1 MSEDAGFCADGA
13 IGYLQRKSRFY
24 GWSKSLFHLDQHGL
38 AQLSSDQL
46 PSPRNPLAQR
56 SPQSAQQPLKLVI
69 GNLGAVDPHQAARL
83 KCKKL
88 TNLSQISGVSVQGQR
103 DFVIRLQTEA
113 IVLRAQTPGDR
124 DLWIET
130 IQYFID
136 AEVGGDN
143 APWFAR
149 QSSDNYIADTDSQR
163 SAAAADAASDII
175 SPRIQNLPSAVTSG
189 MILQSTGTGLDVE
202 SFDADLFFNEE
213 YPEAASVN
221 DLSPQSP
228 TTSQAQ
234 MQLHA
239 YNHARDFA
247 NVLSSSAYS
256 ASLRA
261 NSKVLPLAAALD
273 TGLSPGYSDSYGFG
287 NLFDFMQEP
296 HTDKPPGQ
304 SADVLQTML
313 SLSMLSVPA
322 SPHQKHMRMTS
333 SGKPAQGT
341 LQTEVVA
348 FPATTTGGYSDCAN
362 VFSND
367 DEADPDVPLGALMS
381 SIDTRRTQTTASC
394 TAADAGMVNSVT
406 MPSQPATSG
415 VALSPSIA
423 DFTGSILDN
432 IGLTDWTSML
442 SDSVSVANCA
452 LTGAAAHT
460 GPTAPPCESHSGVDN
475 HEHQARG
482 RLLDS
487 PGHNLLTDNSS
498 VIYQS
503 TATIGNSRSKRDIS
517 QLDEPTRSFG
527 LQTALL
533 SKYSES
539 LNASRALHTTVGR
552 SSRPSGIHDRRDRG
566 IPMANDSMASFRSQA
581 VPIVQYESVE
591 PTNIGISKVVRG
603 QINRGVVQRKIEI
616 KPEAA
621 VRRMRRVKSESKIMP
636 LKAIRLKLN
645 SSIINHKE
653 PINHSSILACGQNN
667 GSRDNRSEAII
678 NVYSSNMPLAQSQ
691 VINTSSISGIAT
703 VELGG
708 HESRQTQDVFGDFN
722 TIQERLKVV
731 ERHKQL
737 QQQARILDKD
747 GIDNVRISD
756 IIEKRQDVPLA
767 VQIEERRRV
776 QVAKQ
781 QALLSQQ
788 LEQQRMQIE
797 LQKLNM
803 EQHQQHQQFKRQSL
817 HPLHL
822 GGDSYA
828 SHLAQ
833 YPSTYSSI
841 GAAPTYAQQQAQQH
855 QHMRSVSSQGFF
867 KQQLDNQ
874 CYSLP
879 PRSTTRL
886 AGPAFVH
893 EPSVA
898 WTQQQQQQ
906 VGRGRPL
913 SYYGTQ
919 PSASSFQHMD
929 IHGRSPARSHS
940 TVFARP
946 PNSVFVKQPH
956 ATQPVNSNNRSDS
969 WQRGTGNNSAS
980 ASIHAKTEPSQN
992 GSIRARS
999 PGLSSAAAKRS
1010 ASYGNGNHRQV
1021 ASMRSGVAFSGSKM
1035 PYSQHGIPPVP
1046 PLPHTS
1052 GNFVQHGYL
1061 HSPMQGLP
1069 AYSQPSHG
1077 QWGAPQPMH
1086 ASMPGHAAYGY
1097 YQPAYGDSSPTYTMH
1112 ASNDHMAAGMHKI
1125 SQRRAEM
1132 STETPS
1138 LLQRLDLARVSGILP
1153 GRHTEKMPYSQGGYQ
1168 HQNASQI
1175 IREGSSAQ
1183 YLGNGNTLLIDR
1195 VYETEK
1201 TRAAFLK
1208 KISRSYTGIGGDPAP
1223 PPVFMH

>member
-1 MSEDAGFCADGA
+1 MSEDADFCADGA

-46 PSPRNPLAQR
+46 PSPRDPLAQR

-69 GNLGAVDPHQAARL
+69 GNIGAVDPHQAARL

-143 APWFAR
+143 APWSAR
-149 QSSDNYIADTDSQR
+149 QSSDNYIADADSQR
-163 SAAAADAASDII
+163 SAAATDAASDIV
-175 SPRIQNLPSAVTSG
+175 SPLVRNLPPAATSG
-189 MILQSTGTGLDVE
+189 MILQSTGTRLDVE

-213 YPEAASVN
+213 YPEVASVN

-228 TTSQAQ
+228 ATSQAQ
-234 MQLHA
+234 VQLHA

-247 NVLSSSAYS
+247 NVFSTSAYS

-261 NSKVLPLAAALD
+261 NNKVSPLAIALD
-273 TGLSPGYSDSYGFG
+273 TGLSPGHSDSYGFG

-304 SADVLQTML
+304 SADVLQTVL

-322 SPHQKHMRMTS
+322 SPHQKHMCMTS

-341 LQTEVVA
+341 LETKVVT
-348 FPATTTGGYSDCAN
+348 FPATTTSGYSDCTN
-362 VFSND
+362 IFGKD
-367 DEADPDVPLGALMS
+367 DEADADVPLGALMA
-381 SIDTRRTQTTASC
+381 SIDTRRTRTTASY
-394 TAADAGMVNSVT
+394 TAVDAGMVNSVT
-406 MPSQPATSG
+406 MPSQPAMSG

-442 SDSVSVANCA
+442 SDSISVANCA

-460 GPTAPPCESHSGVDN
+460 GPTALPCESHSGVDN
-475 HEHQARG
+475 HERQARG

-487 PGHNLLTDNSS
+487 PGHNLLTDKSS
-498 VIYQS
+498 VFYQS
-503 TATIGNSRSKRDIS
+503 TVTIGDSRSKRGIS
-517 QLDEPTRSFG
+517 QLDEPARSFG
-527 LQTALL
+527 IQTALL

-552 SSRPSGIHDRRDRG
+552 SNRPSGIHDRRDRG

-581 VPIVQYESVE
+581 VPIFQYESVE

-603 QINRGVVQRKIEI
+603 QINRGVVQREIEI
-616 KPEAA
+616 KPETA

-653 PINHSSILACGQNN
+653 PINHSSILAHGQHN
-667 GSRDNRSEAII
+667 GSRDNRSEAIL

-691 VINTSSISGIAT
+691 IVNTSSMTGSAT
-703 VELGG
+703 VGLGS

-797 LQKLNM
+797 IQKLNM
-803 EQHQQHQQFKRQSL
+803 EQDQQHQQFKRQSL

-855 QHMRSVSSQGFF
+855 QQMRSISSQGFF
-867 KQQLDNQ
+867 KQQFDNQ
-874 CYSLP
+874 CYSVP
-879 PRSTTRL
+879 PRSATRL
-886 AGPAFVH
+886 AGPAFLH

-906 VGRGRPL
+906 QFGRARPL

-919 PSASSFQHMD
+919 PSAPSFQHMD

-940 TVFARP
+940 SFARP

-956 ATQPVNSNNRSDS
+956 AAQPVNSNISDS

-980 ASIHAKTEPSQN
+980 ASVHAKTEPSQN

-1021 ASMRSGVAFSGSKM
+1021 ALMKSGVAFNGSKI

-1061 HSPMQGLP
+1061 HSPMQG
-1069 AYSQPSHG
+1069 
-1077 QWGAPQPMH
+1077 
-1086 ASMPGHAAYGY
+1086 
-1097 YQPAYGDSSPTYTMH
+1097 
-1112 ASNDHMAAGMHKI
+1112 
-1125 SQRRAEM
+1125 
-1132 STETPS
+1132 
-1138 LLQRLDLARVSGILP
+1138 
-1153 GRHTEKMPYSQGGYQ
+1153 
-1168 HQNASQI
+1168 
-1175 IREGSSAQ
+1175 
-1183 YLGNGNTLLIDR
+1183 
-1195 VYETEK
+1195 
-1201 TRAAFLK
+1201 
-1208 KISRSYTGIGGDPAP
+1208 
-1223 PPVFMH
+1223 